1 MEYMGHASPKM
12 SGDILF
18 PHFDI
23 FVLHFF
29 CRLGGEIQQKHMFF
43 FFFSGILVKA
53 GEKKPPRDGRMADV
67 LKVPPGSIGS
77 TGRPVYLST

>member
-29 CRLGGEIQQKHMFF
+29 CRLGEKSNKNICFF
-43 FFFSGILVKA
+43 IFSGILVKA